1 MDRLNRVGY
10 ILLFLFSVFIS
21 AVSQI
26 LLKQSAGTV
35 YENRWEEYLNPRVM
49 IAYGIFFLSTLA
61 TMWAYKAVPLS
72 LGAVLEATGY
82 LWVTLLGVLFLK
94 ERVSVKKGL
103 GLVLIVAGIIIFNL

>member
-1 MDRLNRVGY
+1 M
-10 ILLFLFSVFIS
+10 LLFLFSVFIS
-21 AVSQI
+21 SVSQVI
-26 LLKQSAGTV
+26 LKKSANQSHDSMLK
-35 YENRWEEYLNPRVM
+35 EYLNPRVM

-103 GLVLIVAGIIIFNL
+103 GLALIVAGIIIFNL